1 MLVTAMDINVTTNTL
16 NTYIYIFTPI
26 NINNKKK
33 AMLVTAMDINVTLDN
48 IKKNPKLLILET

>member
-16 NTYIYIFTPI
+16 NTYIYIYP
-26 NINNKKK
+26 NYNNNKKK

>member
-1 MLVTAMDINVTTNTL
+1 MDINVTTNTL
-16 NTYIYIFTPI
+16 NTYIIYFTPI
-26 NINNKKK
+26 NNNNKKK